1 LRRLLLFISVVVV
14 PVSIM
19 AQKERVKNQP
29 YADFKMFHL
38 GFHLGF
44 HTQDLILT
52 NTGYSEN
59 GEVWFAEVPS
69 YSPGF
74 SVGVIGDMFLNPY
87 MNLRLTPTIHFGDK
101 TVTFIEHNTKKTFST
116 SLRSNILVLP
126 LSIKYSAFRLNNYR
140 PYVVGGVYAAFDLGR
155 KKNAPLLLGRSDYG
169 LEVGLGCDFYLP
181 YFKLCPELKF
191 GFGLADVLEKK
202 RPDLTNRELIKYTDA
217 LSKVQ
222 NRMITLIFNFE

>member
-1 LRRLLLFISVVVV
+1 MRRLLLFISVVVV

-19 AQKERVKNQP
+19 AQKESVKNQP

-38 GFHLGF
+38 GFHLGV
-44 HTQDLILT
+44 HTQDLVLT

-59 GEVWFAEVPS
+59 GEVWFAELPS

-87 MNLRLTPTIHFGDK
+87 MNLRLTPTIHFGDE

-140 PYVVGGVYAAFDLGR
+140 PYVVGGVYAAFDLGH
-155 KKNAPLLLGRSDYG
+155 KKNTPLLLGGSDYG

-181 YFKLCPELKF
+181 YFKLCPELRF

-222 NRMITLIFNFE
+222 NRMISLIFNFE